1 MSERD
6 PIDVAREV
14 WPLEWTATQRR
25 DGSWILDGHDPLFHV
40 RMEGGTYDGEDLG
53 WDVSSKWLSVEADDL
68 LSALTEARRLTL
80 ARLETTAALCREPYP
95 VQVERHKKTGEAVL
109 FLTSPHNGEV
119 MAIARYL
126 LDAEP
131 DIRELGDGTT
141 AIRIGKF
148 GGLTNMYSV
157 TEPAEAIRETL
168 RMLAEEGGA

>member
-6 PIDVAREV
+6 PIDVAREA
-14 WPLEWTATQRR
+14 WALEWKERSPVWWTAKLGCLTVQLVRQ
-25 DGSWILDGHDPLFHV
+25 DGMPK
-40 RMEGGTYDGEDLG
+40 G
-53 WDVSSKWLSVEADDL
+53 WRVEVSGFSLTTAMTPEA
-68 LSALTEARRLTL
+68 ALTEARRLTL
-80 ARLETTAALCREPYP
+80 ARLEAAAAKCHEPYP
-95 VQVERHKKTGEAVL
+95 VQVERHRKTGEAVL

-168 RMLAEEGGA
+168 RMLAEENGA